1 MGAQP
6 SCPLGKRRR
15 QQLQGQVDGMLRNF
29 LPCYRRQLAAAVL
42 RHISQELGPQ
52 EPAGCQLSHTKV
64 RVPRMRLPPRAPAGH
79 PAKLPRVREHQG
91 PLTLLRGHPP
101 QWQPTFCVLRG
112 DGRLEWFSHKE
123 EYESGGRPL
132 GSAAL
137 TGYTLLT
144 SQPEYLRLLDDL
156 CPSSSADL
164 AQEEPLLVLEEPV
177 SFALFL
183 VHPFRA
189 HLCFFARSRGAQRA
203 WRLGLQGAIRLRATV
218 LQRSRAPAACAFL
231 DAVLLYRRRRGYAGG
246 DDATLGSDAEVSGV
260 PQIPGAVR
268 GPPNNPTPPLQ
279 VLSAELMRELLP
291 ALRAQTLRGLRG
303 AGRARARACAEFLDA
318 VHAAVLARA
327 SSGLRAFQ
335 PEKDALLA
343 ALERMVRTDLEQIL
357 QQRALGARRLEAEIQ
372 GAVEACLCRKVDLHL
387 PQLTLA
393 LLSPVE
399 ATLQAVRTLLIRGM
413 DRLCHYLRKNP
424 SGTRLRR
431 EVYEFGEIPWDPEL
445 MQACYREAER
455 NHSHLAQL
463 AKPFGFLGMQSLV
476 FGAQD
481 LAQQLTAAA
490 VTTFLQL
497 ADQCLTAA
505 LDCSQAA
512 EQLEKVK
519 ALVLK
524 KLTSDSETARCRF
537 TRERLLGIFWPF
549 VWSRLGTSCNLEAPE
564 ADGDILAV
572 GWQVLTTEGVYRDVV
587 QGLLLQRIDRGEFHL
602 PLICDV
608 CPEQQCWGGK
618 PVSWLGE

>member
-6 SCPLGKRRR
+6 SCPLSKKQQ
-15 QQLQGQVDGMLRNF
+15 QQLRGQVDGLLRTF
-29 LPCYRRQLAAAVL
+29 LPCYRRQLATAVL

-52 EPAGCQLSHTKV
+52 EPAACQLSHTK
-64 RVPRMRLPPRAPAGH
+64 
-79 PAKLPRVREHQG
+79 KLPRVREHQG
-91 PLTLLRGHPP
+91 PLTLLQGQPP
-101 QWQPTFCVLRG
+101 QWRPIFCVLRG
-112 DGRLEWFSHKE
+112 DGHLEWFSHKE
-123 EYESGGRPL
+123 NYESGGCPL

-144 SQPEYLRLLDDL
+144 SQREYLCLLDDL
-156 CPSSSADL
+156 CPSSSGDL
-164 AQEEPLLVLEEPV
+164 AQEEPLRVLEEPV

-189 HLCFFARSRGAQRA
+189 HLCFCAGSRGAQRA

-231 DAVLLYRRRRGYAGG
+231 DAVQLYRRRRGYAGG
-246 DDATLGSDAEVSGV
+246 DDAALGSDAE
-260 PQIPGAVR
+260 
-268 GPPNNPTPPLQ
+268 

-303 AGRARARACAEFLDA
+303 VGRARARACAEFLDA
-318 VHAAVLARA
+318 VHAAVLSWA
-327 SSGLRAFQ
+327 SSRLRAFQ

-343 ALERMVRTDLEQIL
+343 ALERMVRADLEQIL
-357 QQRALGARRLEAEIQ
+357 QQRALGARRIEAEIQ
-372 GAVEACLCRKVDLHL
+372 DTLETCLCQKVDPQL
-387 PQLTLA
+387 PQLTLV
-393 LLSPVE
+393 LVSLVE

-424 SGTRLRR
+424 SGTQLRR

-445 MQACYREAER
+445 MQVCYREAER
-455 NHSHLAQL
+455 NHNHLTQL
-463 AKPFGFLGMQSLV
+463 AKPFGFLGMRSLV

-481 LAQQLTAAA
+481 FAQQLMAAA

-497 ADQCLTAA
+497 ADQCLTSA

-512 EQLEKVK
+512 EQLEKVRG
-519 ALVLK
+519 LVLK
-524 KLTSDSETARCRF
+524 KFTSDSETTRWRF
-537 TRERLLGIFWPF
+537 TRDWLLGIFWPF
-549 VWSRLGTSCNLEAPE
+549 VWGHLGMRCNLETPE

-572 GWQVLTTEGVYRDVV
+572 GCQVLTTEGVYRDVI
-587 QGLLLQRIDRGEFHL
+587 QGLLLQRIDREL
-602 PLICDV
+602 EKV
-608 CPEQQCWGGK
+608 
-618 PVSWLGE
+618 LGAGDRARAPADCSVAQWDQEGADEEAEAQI